1 MPHNAHP
8 ATRVSLI
15 ALAMFAG
22 SIATASAKDLVLY
35 GAGSLKGSMTEIAA
49 QFDQR
54 FGTTTKVTFGP
65 SGMMRERIEKGEPVD
80 IFTSADIG
88 NPQKLIDG
96 KHAGTVVLFARNRLC
111 AMAKPSVGL
120 TTENLLDKALDP
132 GVKLGT
138 STPKADP
145 GGDYTWELFHKAD
158 SVRPGSFAALDA
170 KALKLV
176 GGPQAVAIPAG
187 HNAQAY
193 LIGSGQ
199 ADMFISYCSGAN
211 DVRKEMADVTVA
223 ELPKALAVSAGYGLT
238 VLDGADPQAYRLA
251 LFILSPDGQQ
261 ILARNGFS
269 APTEP

>member
-1 MPHNAHP
+1 MRLWP
-8 ATRVSLI
+8 V
-15 ALAMFAG
+15 ALAFFFG
-22 SIATASAKDLVLY
+22 STAAASADDLVLY
-35 GAGSLKGSMTEIAA
+35 GAGSLRGSMTEIAG

-88 NPQKLIDG
+88 NAQKLIDA
-96 KHAGTVVLFARNRLC
+96 KRAGTVVLFARNRLC
-111 AMAKPSVGL
+111 GFAKPSVGL
-120 TTENLLDKALDP
+120 TTANFLDKALEADI
-132 GVKLGT
+132 KLGT

-158 SVRPGSFAALDA
+158 GVRAGSFAVLDA

-176 GGPQAVAIPAG
+176 GGPQAVEIPSG

-193 LIGSGQ
+193 LMGSGQ

-223 ELPKALAVSAGYGLT
+223 ELPKELTVSAAYGLT
-238 VLDGADPQAYRLA
+238 VLDGANPDAYRLA
-251 LFILSPDGQQ
+251 LFILSPGGQE
-261 ILARNGFS
+261 ILAKYGFS
-269 APTEP
+269 APTRP